1 MLSGPLVVVVVVEVE
16 VVVVVVVLLVLLV
29 LLVLTPAAFF
39 LSLVVADF
47 LKRSGKTS

>member
-1 MLSGPLVVVVVVEVE
+1 MLSGPLIVVVV
-16 VVVVVVVLLVLLV
+16 
-29 LLVLTPAAFF
+29 LVLTPAAFF